1 MNNDHDLI
9 RGGQG
14 RTEREIVQGAALM
27 VAVLIAVVVVA
38 LVLAIICP

>member
-1 MNNDHDLI
+1 MDSETDI
-9 RGGQG
+9 VRGGQG

-38 LVLAIICP
+38 LVLAFVCD